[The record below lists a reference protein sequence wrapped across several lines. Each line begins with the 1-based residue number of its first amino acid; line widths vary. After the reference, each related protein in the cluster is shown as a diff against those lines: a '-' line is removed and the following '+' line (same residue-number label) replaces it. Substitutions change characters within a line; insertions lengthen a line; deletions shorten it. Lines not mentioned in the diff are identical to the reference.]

1 MGRAYDGCEVAD
13 PVNVREYEAL
23 ASEALDPGALSY
35 FNGGAGDEWTLRR
48 NEEAYRRLVLR
59 PRMLVDV
66 ASVSPAIELFGQRL
80 SMPVLVAPTAILRVA
95 HPGGEPAVARAA
107 HEVGALYTLSTL
119 ATATPAEVAEAA
131 PDAAR
136 WFQLYCF
143 RDRGLNLAVID
154 DAVAAGFT
162 AIVLTVD
169 VPYVG
174 PREESIRLG
183 WTIPEG
189 TYVPAYAA
197 IAKGGTAPTPA
208 DVISM
213 LDPSLT
219 WRDLEQLA
227 EASPVPVLVKGV
239 LTHEDARLAVEHGA
253 AGVIVSNHG
262 GRQLD
267 GVSAPIEALPE
278 VVEAV
283 GQDVPVLVD
292 GGIRRGTDVAK
303 ALALGATATLVG
315 RPVVWGLAAR
325 GEDGVRH
332 VLRMLRD
339 EVGLALALLGCPT
352 PADVTPAHVAAAA

>member
-1 MGRAYDGCEVAD
+1 VAG
-13 PVNVREYEAL
+13 PVNVREYESL
-23 ASEALDPGALSY
+23 AAEALDAGALSY

-59 PRMLVDV
+59 PRVLVDV
-66 ASVSPAIELFGQRL
+66 GAVSPATRVLGHEL
-80 SMPVLVAPTAILRVA
+80 SMPVLVAPTALLRVA
-95 HPGGEPAVARAA
+95 HPDGEPGVARAA
-107 HEVGALYTLSTL
+107 AAAGTLFTLSTL
-119 ATATPAEVAEAA
+119 ATAAPEEVAAAA
-131 PDAAR
+131 PGVPR

-162 AIVLTVD
+162 AIVLTAD

-174 PREESIRLG
+174 PREEGIRLG

-189 TYVPAYAA
+189 THVPAYAA
-197 IAKGGTAPTPA
+197 IAKGRGAPTPA
-208 DVISM
+208 EVIGM
-213 LDPSLT
+213 LDPTLT

-239 LTHEDARLAVEHGA
+239 LTPEDARLAVEHGA

-267 GVSAPIEALPE
+267 TVAATIEALPE

-283 GQDVPVLVD
+283 GDATPVLVD
-292 GGIRRGTDVAK
+292 GGIRRGTDVVK

-315 RPVVWGLAAR
+315 RPVVWALAAR
-325 GEDGVRH
+325 GEEGVRH
-332 VLRMLRD
+332 VLTLLRE
-339 EVGLALALLGCPT
+339 EVRLALALAGCPR
-352 PADVTPAHVAAAA
+352 PADVTPAHVAPAA